1 MEWWMWFVLGFALL
15 MLEMATPG
23 GFYFIFFGA
32 SAFVVAI
39 LDLVGLTQ
47 SAWLEWMLFSIFAA
61 GSTALFREKLLQ
73 RWGAPLPSGE
83 VDSLVGEMAT
93 TLEGIQP
100 GAIGKAELRGA
111 SWTAC
116 NAGTQGLSRG
126 QRARVERV
134 DGLTLFIRAAESG
147 SSSH

>member
-32 SAFVVAI
+32 SAFIVAI
-39 LDLVGLTQ
+39 LDLVGLTE

-61 GSTALFREKLLQ
+61 GSTTLFWQKLLA
-73 RWGAPLPSGE
+73 RWGAPIPKGE

-100 GAIGKAELRGA
+100 GSMGKAELRGS
-111 SWTAC
+111 SW
-116 NAGTQGLSRG
+116 NAFNTGTQGLSRG
-126 QRARVERV
+126 QRCRVERV

>member
-1 MEWWMWFVLGFALL
+1 MEWWMWFVMGLALL

-32 SAFVVAI
+32 SAFVVGM
-39 LDLVGLTQ
+39 LDLIGVTD
-47 SAWLEWMLFSIFAA
+47 SAWFEWMLFSIFAA
-61 GSTALFREKLLQ
+61 GATTLFRQKMLN
-73 RWGAPLPSGE
+73 RFGPRMPSGE
-83 VDSLVGEMAT
+83 VDTLIGEVAT

-100 GAIGKAELRGA
+100 GAVGKAELRGS
-111 SWTAC
+111 SWNAF
-116 NAGTQGLSRG
+116 NAGNRQLERG
-126 QRARVERV
+126 QRCRVERV